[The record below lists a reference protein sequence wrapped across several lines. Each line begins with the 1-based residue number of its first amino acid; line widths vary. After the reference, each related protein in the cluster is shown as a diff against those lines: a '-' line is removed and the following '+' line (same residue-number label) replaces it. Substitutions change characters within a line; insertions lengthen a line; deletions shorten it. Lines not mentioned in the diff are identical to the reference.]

1 MRLRSTLSGSL
12 EEVASK
18 NGRIGVYVCGVTPY
32 AESHIGHAM
41 SLLVYGVL
49 IRYLRW
55 RHPDVEVRYVSNYTD
70 VDDKIIDRA
79 RELGRD
85 PAVLAQ
91 QNIDLWEEQQ
101 AALGILAPDV
111 RPRVTTEIENIVQTV
126 GRIIENGHAYEAP
139 GAGVYFRVRSLPGYG
154 KLSHRSLDEMRAG
167 TREDAGREKEFPL
180 DFALWK
186 VAKPGEPSWSSPW
199 GAGRPGWHIECS
211 AMAQRYLGAS
221 FSLHG
226 GGTDLVFPH
235 HENEIAQAEA
245 VTGPASFARIW
256 MHNGMVLRDG
266 EKMSKSLGNVV
277 SVAGALDRWAPDA
290 LRLFVLSKHY
300 RQPTNLTD
308 EAMAAAQRG
317 VDRLSQALAEA
328 DGGTGGTRGTG
339 PDAAV
344 AHARFTSAM
353 DDDLN
358 TAQALAALFDLA
370 RAANRLREEG
380 ADVSEAHAMLR
391 ELTSVLGLGLPAD
404 AQGNLSRIS
413 QAALSEITVRFGVA
427 CGKADAAGTI
437 EALLGR
443 RQAARAARDFAL
455 ADAIRDALGAAGV
468 DVQDGADG
476 ARWSVRG

>member
-1 MRLRSTLSGSL
+1 MRLRSTLSGSV
-12 EEVASK
+12 EAVAPE

-32 AESHIGHAM
+32 TESHIGHAM

-55 RHPDVEVRYVSNYTD
+55 RHPGVEIRYVSNYTD
-70 VDDKIIDRA
+70 VDDKIIERA
-79 RELGRD
+79 LELGRD
-85 PAVLAQ
+85 PASLAQ
-91 QNIDLWEEQQ
+91 QNIDLWEAQQ

-111 RPRVTTEIENIVQTV
+111 RPRVTTEIDAIVAAI
-126 GRIIENGHAYEAP
+126 GRIIENGHAYAVP

-154 KLSHRSLDEMRAG
+154 KLSHRPLDEMRAG
-167 TREDAGREKEFPL
+167 TREEPGHGKEFPL

-186 VAKPGEPSWSSPW
+186 AAKPGEPTWPSPW
-199 GAGRPGWHIECS
+199 GPGRPGWHIECS

-221 FSLHG
+221 FSVHG

-245 VTGPASFARIW
+245 VTGPGSFARLW

-277 SVAGALDRWAPDA
+277 SVAEALDRWTPDA

-317 VDRLSQALAEA
+317 VDRLQQALAEEPA
-328 DGGTGGTRGTG
+328 REGS
-339 PDAAV
+339 PPPEAAS
-344 AHARFTSAM
+344 ARARFVEAM

-358 TAQALAALFDLA
+358 TAQALAVLFDLA
-370 RAANRLREEG
+370 RAINRSREVG
-380 ADVSEAHAMLR
+380 DHGSAARATLR
-391 ELTSVLGLGLPAD
+391 ELASVLGLALPAD
-404 AQGNLSRIS
+404 AHADLSRIS
-413 QAALSEITVRFGVA
+413 GAELSEIASRFDVA
-427 CGKADAAGTI
+427 AAEADAADVV
-437 EALLGR
+437 EALLAQ
-443 RQAARAARDFAL
+443 RQAARAERDFAL
-455 ADAIRDALGAAGV
+455 SDAIRDALSEAGIE
-468 DVQDGADG
+468 VQDGPQG